1 MAKHGK
7 RYLEAREK
15 IDREKLYTPAEAV
28 QLLKETGSTKF
39 DQSVEVHVRTGLN
52 VRHADE
58 QLRGTLALPHGL
70 GKNVTIAVFAQGA
83 KARDAEAAG
92 AGVGGAQDP

>member
-28 QLLKETGSTKF
+28 GC
-39 DQSVEVHVRTGLN
+39 
-52 VRHADE
+52 
-58 QLRGTLALPHGL
+58 
-70 GKNVTIAVFAQGA
+70 
-83 KARDAEAAG
+83 
-92 AGVGGAQDP
+92 